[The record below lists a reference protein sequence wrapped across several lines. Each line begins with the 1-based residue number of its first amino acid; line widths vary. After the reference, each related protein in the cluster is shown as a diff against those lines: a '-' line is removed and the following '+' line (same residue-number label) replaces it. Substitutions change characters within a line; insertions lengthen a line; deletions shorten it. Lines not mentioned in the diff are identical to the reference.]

1 MLPIITVVHGNGESG
16 LWMTDTSERN
26 YEKECGK
33 PQEIKIKE
41 EILYEK
47 NL

>member
-26 YEKECGK
+26 YEKRMRETAGN
-33 PQEIKIKE
+33 
-41 EILYEK
+41 K
-47 NL
+47 N